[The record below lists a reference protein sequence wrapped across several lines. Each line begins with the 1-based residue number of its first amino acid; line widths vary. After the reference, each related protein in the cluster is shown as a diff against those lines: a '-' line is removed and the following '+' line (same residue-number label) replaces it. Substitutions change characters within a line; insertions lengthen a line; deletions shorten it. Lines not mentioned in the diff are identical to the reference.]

1 MNSSER
7 EAADSTYRVLLSSAA
22 CYSLGLVLEVYLYGV
37 HPLVWLVFLH
47 RQSLWRSLPVKLCG
61 GALLDASSALYMY
74 SEGARKFFFSKS
86 VVEISPDWSLK
97 DIRVY
102 LCFVINTLS
111 LVFILFRWIWYVQE
125 SHWKDNHLF
134 RDLFNNALEWRV
146 LNFIKSTDGWNQYL
160 DSGEGRMRSV
170 FPDNSQDAVTVIDTV
185 AHENSGSYL
194 HDAAFIQFSCLWG
207 KTTFFSAVLLIKDM
221 K

>member
-61 GALLDASSALYMY
+61 GALLDAPSALYMY
-74 SEGARKFFFSKS
+74 SEGARKCFFFKVSSRNVSWLKFKRYPS
-86 VVEISPDWSLK
+86 ISS
-97 DIRVY
+97 
-102 LCFVINTLS
+102 FVINTLS

-146 LNFIKSTDGWNQYL
+146 LNFIKSTDGWNRYL

-170 FPDNSQDAVTVIDTV
+170 FPDNSQDAETVIDTV

-207 KTTFFSAVLLIKDM
+207 KRSFFQQYW
-221 K
+221 